1 MKFMHLADAHLDS
14 PFQGLSFLPS
24 NEFNNIKQSTQKSFS
39 KAIDTALD
47 QKVDLVLIAGDT
59 FDSVH
64 PSPQSQL
71 FFNREV
77 KRLTDQEIQ
86 VVMILGNHDYL
97 NPDEMILPQTSY
109 FKLLGPDEQV
119 ETADF
124 KTKSE
129 FPYTVTGFSYQHN
142 HIEVDKISEF
152 PKRGDNFTIGLMHA
166 GAKTTATYQ
175 NVYAPFTT
183 AEIKDL
189 NYNYFALGHIHLR
202 QTLSEK
208 PLIVYSG
215 NLQGR
220 HINEQGAKGV
230 YIGTV
235 DESTK
240 EINLDFV
247 ETAPIIWQMVT
258 LNLDQAISQ
267 TDLTKQIIEVLTK
280 NNTQQTLFGLTI
292 QGAQYLSEQEL
303 ELINDSDYWLQL
315 ANSLKFNSRLVKVY
329 LTNNEKLQLK
339 TADKEAFDQA
349 ENETFELDKIY
360 SLANDLSKKSDYVAD
375 LLKQPEFIDEVKEL
389 AQVKLGQKLKDMD
402 DETNSN

>member
-24 NEFNNIKQSTQKSFS
+24 NEFNNIKQSTQKSFT

-166 GAKTTATYQ
+166 GFKMRNGRGSTVRRILQDCQTAS
-175 NVYAPFTT
+175 PSPGR
-183 AEIKDL
+183 EI
-189 NYNYFALGHIHLR
+189 
-202 QTLSEK
+202 
-208 PLIVYSG
+208 LICSIFGIRTVYSTYSSVS
-215 NLQGR
+215 LLAASASIPALR
-220 HINEQGAKGV
+220 IA
-230 YIGTV
+230 
-235 DESTK
+235 ST
-240 EINLDFV
+240 
-247 ETAPIIWQMVT
+247 A
-258 LNLDQAISQ
+258 
-267 TDLTKQIIEVLTK
+267 
-280 NNTQQTLFGLTI
+280 
-292 QGAQYLSEQEL
+292 
-303 ELINDSDYWLQL
+303 
-315 ANSLKFNSRLVKVY
+315 
-329 LTNNEKLQLK
+329 
-339 TADKEAFDQA
+339 
-349 ENETFELDKIY
+349 
-360 SLANDLSKKSDYVAD
+360 
-375 LLKQPEFIDEVKEL
+375 
-389 AQVKLGQKLKDMD
+389 
-402 DETNSN
+402 